1 MPDIVKIAGDHIL
14 IYEAYYKQL
23 DPKEANEIGALDAAK
38 FLKKSGLSDVVL
50 SRIWDLSDPNGKGFL
65 TKEGFF
71 VSLKLIGLAQ
81 EGSEINLKNIY
92 NVLSKPPKVGDLPKV
107 PAQVKLLPVESTDWS
122 MKPEKR
128 QQYEQLFDSLGPM
141 NGLLPGAKVRMTL
154 MNSKLPV
161 ETLGR
166 IWDLAD
172 QDRDGSL
179 DKHEFCVAMHLV
191 YEALD
196 KRAIPAM
203 LPPQLQRNYAP
214 QPPQNGG
221 GFDAFGGGAADG
233 AGGFVANFPSDI
245 APPPVVPP
253 LPAALARPP
262 PMTAPVIPPVPM
274 GLGGVPLV
282 SAPAPPIEVT
292 SWVVSPLERCK
303 YEEIF
308 NKSDTDRDGLVSG
321 LEIKDVFLQSG
332 VAQNKLAHI
341 WALCDTNQSGKL
353 KLEEFCLAMWFVD
366 RAKKG
371 IDPPQALAP
380 NMVPPSLR
388 KSSLIQA
395 QEQPQPTYSN
405 PELEM
410 ISKEIDELAKERRLL
425 EQEVA
430 QKEADVRIKGGE
442 LRSLQSE
449 LDTLTATLKQLENQ
463 KGEAQ
468 KRLDDLKNQV
478 TKIRE
483 QCQKQEA
490 TLKEQEG
497 ELDSR
502 RSELQKLRDEE
513 QSLEKEYNTSTKEV
527 DRLTSQLQDTQL
539 EISQV
544 KAMVTQIQE
553 YQRQMTDALSMFRS
567 AIESNDPILVSDYS
581 LKIEPEFREAKQALE
596 EKEVENA
603 NKRDPFGDNR
613 SNGFGAGEPAETGF
627 GDDFKSSNG
636 FATQFD
642 VGSNGGFHGGTVAA
656 GGGGGGFGEDGFGA
670 FGAKAPSHA
679 IGGGAADPFGSGAA
693 ADPFGDRK
701 GSGSAAAEPAKDEF
715 GCDPFAI
722 LHAPTTAGQALSPSP
737 SKSVAPPRPESPSPA
752 LPPKKAKQPP
762 PRPAPPRPMQGPTPT
777 KPAPPASDAFGD
789 SSGGCSFANF
799 ADFDNKNLKPVTS
812 QTLQQ
817 ATPSSFA
824 SSGTAFGSNRSLTG
838 SSSNAA
844 TLGSMLPA
852 MGAAAPV
859 TPTATITIEAATPP
873 TPAASAVRSVVVTP
887 VAQFASSSAA
897 PTPVPVADFAD
908 DPFKDYRY
916 EDPFNIE
923 DPFADTEED
932 DKQVNDPFAST
943 TKNNN
948 NVLNAFD
955 ANFGHSTNTASVEEL
970 DELFKGVRISGD
982 GANTPVLNNS
992 KLNNTTNQ
1000 LNNNNTLSPI
1010 GTTTKSP
1017 FTSDPFDAF
1026 NDNFSKNTN
1035 QMDGAASLFG
1045 AFGNGDGG
1053 DALANDSQFDAF
1065 RATTGSSTSTT
1076 SPTTVPPTG
1085 ASSTATTTL
1094 MMLKSFEDEFSKMDA
1109 ANVLNNNL
1117 TTSSGSNNEFD
1128 AKFDDA
1134 FSAFGT
1140 VASSTTNS
1148 SSSNGA
1154 RYGAAFGATLPP
1166 PAAKSFKPNGGPS
1179 TTGSLKRP
1187 DGSAD
1192 PPKVLERFNAD
1203 YSKGETFDADLEAVL
1218 QRSLVEK

>member
-1 MPDIVKIAGDHIL
+1 MTDIVKLAGDHIL
-14 IYEAYYKQL
+14 IYEGYYKQL
-23 DPKEANEIGALDAAK
+23 DPKETNEIGALAAAK

-50 SRIWDLSDPNGKGFL
+50 SRIWDLSDPTGKGYL

-81 EGSEINLKNIY
+81 EGSDISLKNI
-92 NVLSKPPKVGDLPKV
+92 NHVLSKPPKVGDLPKP
-107 PAQVKLLPVESTDWS
+107 PAQVKLLPAESTDWS

-141 NGLLPGAKVRMTL
+141 NGLLPGAKVRVTL
-154 MNSKLPV
+154 MNSKLPLD
-161 ETLGR
+161 TLGR

-196 KRAIPAM
+196 KRAIPAI
-203 LPPQLQRNYAP
+203 LPPQLQRNYGTQTA
-214 QPPQNGG
+214 QNGAG
-221 GFDAFGGGAADG
+221 GFDAFGSGAADG
-233 AGGFVANFPSDI
+233 GGFVANFPTDI

-253 LPAALARPP
+253 LPAALTRPP
-262 PMTAPVIPPVPM
+262 PMAGNAPIIPPVPM
-274 GLGGVPLV
+274 VPLV
-282 SAPAPPIEVT
+282 SASAPIEVT

-332 VAQNKLAHI
+332 VAQNLLAHI

-395 QEQPQPTYSN
+395 QEPPQPTYSN

-430 QKEADVRIKGGE
+430 QKEADVRIKSGE

-468 KRLDDLKNQV
+468 KRLDDLKNQQV
-478 TKIRE
+478 DVDQALLAVACNIDDARQQVNKIRE

-613 SNGFGAGEPAETGF
+613 ANGFSAGETETGF
-627 GDDFKSSNG
+627 GDDFKSNG
-636 FATQFD
+636 FTTQFD
-642 VGSNGGFHGGTVAA
+642 VGSNGGFHGT
-656 GGGGGGFGEDGFGA
+656 GGGFGDDGFGA
-670 FGAKAPSHA
+670 FGAKTNASS
-679 IGGGAADPFGSGAA
+679 GADPFASAGADPFGE
-693 ADPFGDRK
+693 RK
-701 GSGSAAAEPAKDEF
+701 GSAAEPAKDEF

-722 LHAPTTAGQALSPSP
+722 LHAPTTAGQALTPSP

-762 PRPAPPRPMQGPTPT
+762 PRPAPPRPMQ
-777 KPAPPASDAFGD
+777 
-789 SSGGCSFANF
+789 
-799 ADFDNKNLKPVTS
+799 NLKPVTS
-812 QTLQQ
+812 QAQ
-817 ATPSSFA
+817 ASSSFA
-824 SSGTAFGSNRSLTG
+824 SSGNAFGSNRSLTG
-838 SSSNAA
+838 AFNSTPFSTVSGVPMA
-844 TLGSMLPA
+844 TITVE
-852 MGAAAPV
+852 AP
-859 TPTATITIEAATPP
+859 TPPTATAPVP
-873 TPAASAVRSVVVTP
+873 VVTP
-887 VAQFASSSAA
+887 VPVLSSA
-897 PTPVPVADFAD
+897 PTPTPVVDFAD

-923 DPFADTEED
+923 DPFADAEND
-932 DKQVNDPFAST
+932 AQSGDDPFSSADNSVT
-943 TKNNN
+943 NNN
-948 NVLNAFD
+948 NILSNKFEAKFSKS
-955 ANFGHSTNTASVEEL
+955 STGSMEKL
-970 DELFKGVRISGD
+970 DELFMGVRISGD
-982 GANTPVLNNS
+982 GANDTLTLNN
-992 KLNNTTNQ
+992 NANR
-1000 LNNNNTLSPI
+1000 LNNNNSALSSKSAVGSI
-1010 GTTTKSP
+1010 GKSKP
-1017 FTSDPFDAF
+1017 FALDPFDAF

-1035 QMDGAASLFG
+1035 QVEDSLFN
-1045 AFGNGDGG
+1045 AFGNDRGDVT
-1053 DALANDSQFDAF
+1053 DNSLLDAF
-1065 RATTGSSTSTT
+1065 RVTTT
-1076 SPTTVPPTG
+1076 SPAVHSTSPAT
-1085 ASSTATTTL
+1085 SST
-1094 MMLKSFEDEFSKMDA
+1094 MMKSFEDEFSKMDA
-1109 ANVLNNNL
+1109 TNALNNNL
-1117 TTSSGSNNEFD
+1117 TTASFTSGNEFV

-1134 FSAFGT
+1134 FSAFST
-1140 VASSTTNS
+1140 TTTQSTANASSTA
-1148 SSSNGA
+1148 NGN
-1154 RYGAAFGATLPP
+1154 RHGVGFGATLPP
-1166 PAAKSFKPNGGPS
+1166 PAKSSKSASNGPM
-1179 TTGSLKRP
+1179 TGSLKRP

-1192 PPKVLERFNAD
+1192 PPKLVERFNAD

>member
-1 MPDIVKIAGDHIL
+1 MHDFIK
-14 IYEAYYKQL
+14 L

-50 SRIWDLSDPNGKGFL
+50 SRIWDLSDPNGKGYL
-65 TKEGFF
+65 SKEGFF

-196 KRAIPAM
+196 KRAIPAV
-203 LPPQLQRNYAP
+203 LPPQLQRNYGN
-214 QPPQNGG
+214 QPAQNG

-233 AGGFVANFPSDI
+233 GGFVANFPSDI

-253 LPAALARPP
+253 LPAVLARPP
-262 PMTAPVIPPVPM
+262 PMTGAPAIPPVPM
-274 GLGGVPLV
+274 VPLV
-282 SAPAPPIEVT
+282 SAPAPIEVT

-395 QEQPQPTYSN
+395 QEPPQPTYSN

-478 TKIRE
+478 NKIRE

-513 QSLEKEYNTSTKEV
+513 QSLEKEYNASTKDV

-613 SNGFGAGEPAETGF
+613 ANGFNAGEPAETGF
-627 GDDFKSSNG
+627 GDDFKSNG
-636 FATQFD
+636 FTTQFD
-642 VGSNGGFHGGTVAA
+642 VGSNGGFHGTV
-656 GGGGGGFGEDGFGA
+656 GGGGFGDDGFGA
-670 FGAKAPSHA
+670 FGAKAHA
-679 IGGGAADPFGSGAA
+679 TSSGASDPFGSAA
-693 ADPFGDRK
+693 AAVDPFGDRK
-701 GSGSAAAEPAKDEF
+701 GSSAAEPAKDEF

-789 SSGGCSFANF
+789 SSGGGSFANF
-799 ADFDNKNLKPVTS
+799 ADFDNKNLKPITNT
-812 QTLQQ
+812 QLQ
-817 ATPSSFA
+817 ASSSSFA
-824 SSGTAFGSNRSLTG
+824 SSGSAFGSNRSLAGISNSVST
-838 SSSNAA
+838 SSSASGI
-844 TLGSMLPA
+844 LGMPA
-852 MGAAAPV
+852 V
-859 TPTATITIEAATPP
+859 ATITIEAATPP
-873 TPAASAVRSVVVTP
+873 TPLAAASVRSVVTP
-887 VAQFASSSAA
+887 VAQLSAA

-923 DPFADTEED
+923 DPFADTEDD
-932 DKQVNDPFAST
+932 DKRSNDPFESLA
-943 TKNNN
+943 KNNNN
-948 NVLNAFD
+948 NVLNSFD
-955 ANFGHSTNTASVEEL
+955 AKFSKSTNASVEEL

-982 GANTPVLNNS
+982 GANATPVLNNS
-992 KLNNTTNQ
+992 R
-1000 LNNNNTLSPI
+1000 LNNNNTLSPS
-1010 GTTTKSP
+1010 GTTKPSP
-1017 FTSDPFDAF
+1017 FASDPFDAF

-1035 QMDGAASLFG
+1035 QTDGGSSSLFS
-1045 AFGNGDGG
+1045 AFGNGQQSTLVDKTTE
-1053 DALANDSQFDAF
+1053 DSLFDAF
-1065 RATTGSSTSTT
+1065 RATPTT
-1076 SPTTVPPTG
+1076 SPATLPFTGGLTTP
-1085 ASSTATTTL
+1085 SST
-1094 MMLKSFEDEFSKMDA
+1094 MMMMKSFEDEFSKMDA
-1109 ANVLNNNL
+1109 ANVLNNNNL
-1117 TTSSGSNNEFD
+1117 STTASFASGNEFD

-1134 FSAFGT
+1134 FSAF
-1140 VASSTTNS
+1140 NS
-1148 SSSNGA
+1148 SSANTTPSTFNSDSSANGS

-1166 PAAKSFKPNGGPS
+1166 PAKHFKPTNGPS
-1179 TTGSLKRP
+1179 STGSLKRP

-1192 PPKVLERFNAD
+1192 PPKLVERFNAD
-1203 YSKGETFDADLEAVL
+1203 YSKGESFDADLEAVL

>member
-23 DPKEANEIGALDAAK
+23 DPKETNEIGALDAAK
-38 FLKKSGLSDVVL
+38 FLKRSGLSDVVL
-50 SRIWDLSDPNGKGFL
+50 SRIWDLSDPTGKGFL

-71 VSLKLIGLAQ
+71 VALKLIGLAQ
-81 EGSEINLKNIY
+81 EGLEFAIKNIY
-92 NVLSKPPKVGDLPKV
+92 TELSKPPKVGDLPKV

-122 MKPEKR
+122 MRPEKR
-128 QQYEQLFDSLGPM
+128 QQYEQLFDSLGPQ
-141 NGLLPGAKVRMTL
+141 NGLLPGAKVRNTL

-161 ETLGR
+161 DTLGR

-203 LPPQLQRNYAP
+203 LPPQLQRNYTAP
-214 QPPQNGG
+214 APAPSTNGN
-221 GFDAFGGGAADG
+221 GFDAFGSGSD
-233 AGGFVANFPSDI
+233 GFVAIFPTDI
-245 APPPVVPP
+245 APPPPIVPP
-253 LPAALARPP
+253 LPAALLNRPP
-262 PMTAPVIPPVPM
+262 SVVGGAIPPLIGGPP
-274 GLGGVPLV
+274 GVPPLI
-282 SAPAPPIEVT
+282 PASGPIEVT

-308 NKSDTDRDGLVSG
+308 NNSDTDRDGLVSG

-341 WALCDTNQSGKL
+341 WALCDTHQSGKL

-371 IDPPQALAP
+371 IDPPQSLAP

-388 KSSLIQA
+388 KSSIV
-395 QEQPQPTYSN
+395 QEPPQPTYSN

-410 ISKEIDELAKERRLL
+410 ISKEIEELARERRLL

-430 QKEADVRIKGGE
+430 QKEADVRIKSGE

-478 TKIRE
+478 NKIRD

-490 TLKEQEG
+490 ALKEQEG

-502 RSELQKLRDEE
+502 RSELQKLKDEE
-513 QSLEKEYNTSTKEV
+513 QALEKEYHASTKEV
-527 DRLTSQLQDTQL
+527 DQLTSQLQDTQL

-553 YQRQMTDALSMFRS
+553 YQRQMTDALSMFRT
-567 AIESNDPILVSDYS
+567 AIEENDPILVSDYS

-603 NKRDPFGDNR
+603 NKRDPFGDNKA
-613 SNGFGAGEPAETGF
+613 NGFGTSAAEAGF
-627 GDDFKSSNG
+627 GDDFKTNG

-642 VGSNGGFHGGTVAA
+642 TPSNAT
-656 GGGGGGFGEDGFGA
+656 GGFGDDGFGA
-670 FGAKAPSHA
+670 FDHTSGARTNVNAAADPFAAS
-679 IGGGAADPFGSGAA
+679 AADPFGE
-693 ADPFGDRK
+693 RK
-701 GSGSAAAEPAKDEF
+701 GSGVETAAKDEF

-722 LHAPTTAGQALSPSP
+722 LHAPAPGQALTPSP
-737 SKSVAPPRPESPSPA
+737 SRSGPPPRPESPSPA

-789 SSGGCSFANF
+789 SSGGGSFANF

-812 QTLQQ
+812 T
-817 ATPSSFA
+817 ATVTPVSSSLASMSAPS
-824 SSGTAFGSNRSLTG
+824 FGSNRSLKG
-838 SSSNAA
+838 
-844 TLGSMLPA
+844 
-852 MGAAAPV
+852 V
-859 TPTATITIEAATPP
+859 TTSTPPQIPPFATITIEAPTPP
-873 TPAASAVRSVVVTP
+873 APVAAQRMITP
-887 VAQFASSSAA
+887 VSPPATA
-897 PTPVPVADFAD
+897 PTPVVDFSD

-923 DPFADTEED
+923 DPFADSED
-932 DKQVNDPFAST
+932 SAAPISDDPFASEANVL
-943 TKNNN
+943 NNN
-948 NVLNAFD
+948 NLVKDFD
-955 ANFGHSTNTASVEEL
+955 AKFSKSSHTSMEEL
-970 DELFKGVRISGD
+970 DELFRSTRISGD
-982 GANTPVLNNS
+982 GGNETGFSTFNNS
-992 KLNNTTNQ
+992 TLSSSTLNKTIASGTQLTMKSADTKNNT
-1000 LNNNNTLSPI
+1000 S
-1010 GTTTKSP
+1010 
-1017 FTSDPFDAF
+1017 SDPFDAF
-1026 NDNFSKNTN
+1026 NDNFTKNTN
-1035 QMDGAASLFG
+1035 QTNDHRVEGGSTGAATGLFDAFG
-1045 AFGNGDGG
+1045 ADVSNGNDGKSSSHST
-1053 DALANDSQFDAF
+1053 DSSAFFDAF
-1065 RATTGSSTSTT
+1065 RPSVTTDAKT
-1076 SPTTVPPTG
+1076 
-1085 ASSTATTTL
+1085 ASSASF
-1094 MMLKSFEDEFSKMDA
+1094 KSFEDEFSKMDA
-1109 ANVLNNNL
+1109 ANLVNNNI
-1117 TTSSGSNNEFD
+1117 GSNSTNVFE

-1134 FSAFGT
+1134 FSGSFAAPAKNGDSGQARYA
-1140 VASSTTNS
+1140 ASTLPAPPGGKLKHGHT
-1148 SSSNGA
+1148 SSNGSGSA
-1154 RYGAAFGATLPP
+1154 
-1166 PAAKSFKPNGGPS
+1166 
-1179 TTGSLKRP
+1179 TGSLKKSFALDATAAAASNPRP
-1187 DGSAD
+1187 
-1192 PPKVLERFNAD
+1192 VERFTGD
-1203 YSKGETFDADLEAVL
+1203 YSKGDTFDSDLKAALE
-1218 QRSLVEK
+1218 RSLVEK

>member
-1 MPDIVKIAGDHIL
+1 MTDIAKLAGDHIL
-14 IYEAYYKQL
+14 IYEGYYKQL
-23 DPKEANEIGALDAAK
+23 DPKETNEIGALAAAK

-50 SRIWDLSDPNGKGFL
+50 SRIWDLSDPTGKGFL

-81 EGSEINLKNIY
+81 EGSDISLKNVY
-92 NVLSKPPKVGDLPKV
+92 HVLAKPPKVGDLPKP
-107 PAQVKLLPVESTDWS
+107 PAQVKLLPAESTDWS

-141 NGLLPGAKVRMTL
+141 NGLLPGAKVRVTL
-154 MNSKLPV
+154 MNSKLPLD
-161 ETLGR
+161 TLGR

-196 KRAIPAM
+196 KRAIPAI
-203 LPPQLQRNYAP
+203 LPPQLQRNYGGQTA
-214 QPPQNGG
+214 QNGAG
-221 GFDAFGGGAADG
+221 GFDAFGSGAADG
-233 AGGFVANFPSDI
+233 GGFVANFPSDI
-245 APPPVVPP
+245 GPPPVVPP
-253 LPAALARPP
+253 LPAAITRPP
-262 PMTAPVIPPVPM
+262 PMTGGAPIIPPVPM
-274 GLGGVPLV
+274 VPLV
-282 SAPAPPIEVT
+282 SGSAPIEVT

-332 VAQNKLAHI
+332 VAQNLLAHI

-371 IDPPQALAP
+371 IDPPQTLAP

-388 KSSLIQA
+388 KSSIMQA
-395 QEQPQPTYSN
+395 QEPPQPTYSN

-468 KRLDDLKNQV
+468 KRLDDLKNQQV
-478 TKIRE
+478 DVDQALLAVAGSIGDARQQVNKIRE

-502 RSELQKLRDEE
+502 RSELQKLKDEE
-513 QSLEKEYNTSTKEV
+513 QSLEKEYNASTKEV

-567 AIESNDPILVSDYS
+567 AIDSNDPILVSDYS

-613 SNGFGAGEPAETGF
+613 PNGFSAGEPETGF
-627 GDDFKSSNG
+627 GDDFKSNG
-636 FATQFD
+636 FTTQFD
-642 VGSNGGFHGGTVAA
+642 VGSNGGFHGA
-656 GGGGGGFGEDGFGA
+656 GGGFGDDGFGT
-670 FGAKAPSHA
+670 FGAKTHA
-679 IGGGAADPFGSGAA
+679 SSGADPFASAGADPFGE
-693 ADPFGDRK
+693 RK
-701 GSGSAAAEPAKDEF
+701 GSAVEPAKDEF

-722 LHAPTTAGQALSPSP
+722 LHAPTTAGQALTPSP

-789 SSGGCSFANF
+789 SSGGGSFANF

-812 QTLQQ
+812 QAPQ
-817 ATPSSFA
+817 ASPFA
-824 SSGTAFGSNRSLTG
+824 SSGNAFGSNRSLTG
-838 SSSNAA
+838 VFNSTSSSCTAA
-844 TLGSMLPA
+844 SGVPM
-852 MGAAAPV
+852 
-859 TPTATITIEAATPP
+859 ATITVEAPTPP
-873 TPAASAVRSVVVTP
+873 SATAQVAAVTP
-887 VAQFASSSAA
+887 VPILSSA
-897 PTPVPVADFAD
+897 PTPVVDFAD

-923 DPFADTEED
+923 DPFADAED
-932 DKQVNDPFAST
+932 DFSEDPFSST
-943 TKNNN
+943 TNNATNNN
-948 NVLNAFD
+948 INVLSNKFD
-955 ANFGHSTNTASVEEL
+955 TKFNKSSNTTSMEKL
-970 DELFKGVRISGD
+970 DELFKGVRMSGD
-982 GANTPVLNNS
+982 GANDTLN
-992 KLNNTTNQ
+992 
-1000 LNNNNTLSPI
+1000 LNNNNASRLNNNSSALSSKSAA
-1010 GTTTKSP
+1010 GSVGKTKP
-1017 FTSDPFDAF
+1017 FAHDPFDAF

-1035 QMDGAASLFG
+1035 QAEDSLFN
-1045 AFGNGDGG
+1045 AFGNGSG
-1053 DALANDSQFDAF
+1053 DDATDSSLLDAVH
-1065 RATTGSSTSTT
+1065 STSPAT
-1076 SPTTVPPTG
+1076 
-1085 ASSTATTTL
+1085 ASA
-1094 MMLKSFEDEFSKMDA
+1094 MMKSFEDEFSKMDA
-1109 ANVLNNNL
+1109 SNVLNNNL
-1117 TTSSGSNNEFD
+1117 TTASFTSGNEFV

-1134 FSAFGT
+1134 FSAF
-1140 VASSTTNS
+1140 STTQPNS
-1148 SSSNGA
+1148 TGGTTNGN
-1154 RYGAAFGATLPP
+1154 RYGVGFGATLPP
-1166 PAAKSFKPNGGPS
+1166 PAKSSKSASNGPM
-1179 TTGSLKRP
+1179 TGSLKRP

-1192 PPKVLERFNAD
+1192 PPKVVERFNAD

-1218 QRSLVEK
+1218 QRSMVEK

>member
-253 LPAALARPP
+253 LPAVLARPP

-395 QEQPQPTYSN
+395 QEPPQPTYSN

-425 EQEVA
+425 EQE
-430 QKEADVRIKGGE
+430 
-442 LRSLQSE
+442 
-449 LDTLTATLKQLENQ
+449 
-463 KGEAQ
+463 
-468 KRLDDLKNQV
+468 V

-636 FATQFD
+636 FAAGFD

-656 GGGGGGFGEDGFGA
+656 SGFGEDGFGA

-679 IGGGAADPFGSGAA
+679 IGGGAVDPFGSGAA
-693 ADPFGDRK
+693 TDPFGDRK

-789 SSGGCSFANF
+789 SSGGGSFANF

-817 ATPSSFA
+817 ALPSSFA

-852 MGAAAPV
+852 MGTAAPV

-873 TPAASAVRSVVVTP
+873 TPAASVVRSVVVTP

-932 DKQVNDPFAST
+932 DKQANDPFAST

-992 KLNNTTNQ
+992 KLNNTTSQ

-1035 QMDGAASLFG
+1035 QTDGAASLFG

-1053 DALANDSQFDAF
+1053 DALAKTTGDDSLFDAF
-1065 RATTGSSTSTT
+1065 RATTGSSTT

-1140 VASSTTNS
+1140 SASSTINS
-1148 SSSNGA
+1148 SSSNGG

-1179 TTGSLKRP
+1179 ATGSLKRP

>member
-23 DPKEANEIGALDAAK
+23 DPKEKNEIGALDAAK
-38 FLKKSGLSDVVL
+38 FLKRSGLSDVVL
-50 SRIWDLSDPNGKGFL
+50 SRIWDLSDPTGKGFL

-71 VSLKLIGLAQ
+71 VALKLIGLAQ
-81 EGSEINLKNIY
+81 EGSEFAIKNIY
-92 NVLSKPPKVGDLPKV
+92 NELSKPPKVGDLPKV

-122 MKPEKR
+122 MRPEKR
-128 QQYEQLFDSLGPM
+128 QQYEQLFDSLGPQ
-141 NGLLPGAKVRMTL
+141 NGLLPGAKVRNTL

-161 ETLGR
+161 DTLGR

-203 LPPQLQRNYAP
+203 LPPQLQRNYTAP
-214 QPPQNGG
+214 APATNGN
-221 GFDAFGGGAADG
+221 GFDAFGSGGD
-233 AGGFVANFPSDI
+233 GFVANFPTDI
-245 APPPVVPP
+245 APPPPIVPP
-253 LPAALARPP
+253 LPAALLNRPP
-262 PMTAPVIPPVPM
+262 SVVGGAIAPLIGGPP
-274 GLGGVPLV
+274 GVPPLI
-282 SAPAPPIEVT
+282 PASGPIEVT

-308 NKSDTDRDGLVSG
+308 NNSDTDRDGLVSG

-341 WALCDTNQSGKL
+341 WALCDTHQSGKL

-371 IDPPQALAP
+371 IDPPQSLAP

-388 KSSLIQA
+388 KSSIIQ
-395 QEQPQPTYSN
+395 EPPQPTYSN

-410 ISKEIDELAKERRLL
+410 ISKEIEELARERRLL

-430 QKEADVRIKGGE
+430 QKEADVRIKSGE

-478 TKIRE
+478 NKIRD

-490 TLKEQEG
+490 ALKEQEG

-502 RSELQKLRDEE
+502 RSELQKLKNEE
-513 QSLEKEYNTSTKEV
+513 DALEKEFLAGTKEV
-527 DRLTSQLQDTQL
+527 DQLTSQLQDTQL

-553 YQRQMTDALSMFRS
+553 YQRQMTDALSMFRT
-567 AIESNDPILVSDYS
+567 AIEENDPILVSDYS

-603 NKRDPFGDNR
+603 NKRDPFGDNKA
-613 SNGFGAGEPAETGF
+613 NGFGAGATETGF
-627 GDDFKSSNG
+627 GDDFKTNG

-642 VGSNGGFHGGTVAA
+642 TPSS
-656 GGGGGGFGEDGFGA
+656 FGDDGFGA
-670 FGAKAPSHA
+670 FDHSS
-679 IGGGAADPFGSGAA
+679 AARANVNAA
-693 ADPFGDRK
+693 ADPFASSAADPFAERK
-701 GSGSAAAEPAKDEF
+701 GSGVETVAKDEF

-722 LHAPTTAGQALSPSP
+722 LHAPVPGQALTPSP
-737 SKSVAPPRPESPSPA
+737 SRSGPPPRPESPSPA

-789 SSGGCSFANF
+789 SSGGGSFANF

-812 QTLQQ
+812 TSTV
-817 ATPSSFA
+817 TPA
-824 SSGTAFGSNRSLTG
+824 SSSLASMSAASFGSNRSLKG
-838 SSSNAA
+838 AA
-844 TLGSMLPA
+844 TS
-852 MGAAAPV
+852 
-859 TPTATITIEAATPP
+859 TPPQIPPFATITVEAPTPP
-873 TPAASAVRSVVVTP
+873 APVAAQRMITP
-887 VAQFASSSAA
+887 VSPPATA
-897 PTPVPVADFAD
+897 PTPVVDFSD

-923 DPFADTEED
+923 DPFADSED
-932 DKQVNDPFAST
+932 SAAPMSDADPFASVANVL
-943 TKNNN
+943 NNN
-948 NVLNAFD
+948 NLAKDFEAAFSKSS
-955 ANFGHSTNTASVEEL
+955 HTSMEEL
-970 DELFKGVRISGD
+970 NDLFRSTRISGD
-982 GANTPVLNNS
+982 GGNETGFSTFNNS
-992 KLNNTTNQ
+992 
-1000 LNNNNTLSPI
+1000 TLSSSTLNKTN
-1010 GTTTKSP
+1010 GGGAQLTMKSADSKP
-1017 FTSDPFDAF
+1017 NTSSDPFDAF
-1026 NDNFSKNTN
+1026 NDNFTKNTN
-1035 QMDGAASLFG
+1035 LTNDRRVEGSATGAVTGLFD
-1045 AFGNGDGG
+1045 AFGSDVSNGNDGKTSS
-1053 DALANDSQFDAF
+1053 NSTDSASFFDAF
-1065 RATTGSSTSTT
+1065 RPPLTTGSKTT
-1076 SPTTVPPTG
+1076 SS
-1085 ASSTATTTL
+1085 ASF
-1094 MMLKSFEDEFSKMDA
+1094 KSFEDEFSKMDA
-1109 ANVLNNNL
+1109 ANLVNNNS
-1117 TTSSGSNNEFD
+1117 TNVFE

-1134 FSAFGT
+1134 FSGSFAAPAKNGEQARYA
-1140 VASSTTNS
+1140 ASTLPAPPGGKLKHGHT
-1148 SSSNGA
+1148 SSNGSGSA
-1154 RYGAAFGATLPP
+1154 
-1166 PAAKSFKPNGGPS
+1166 
-1179 TTGSLKRP
+1179 TGSLKKSTPRP
-1187 DGSAD
+1187 
-1192 PPKVLERFNAD
+1192 VERFTGD
-1203 YSKGETFDADLEAVL
+1203 YSKGDTFDSDLKAALE
-1218 QRSLVEK
+1218 RSLVEK

>member
-282 SAPAPPIEVT
+282 SASAPPIEVT

-395 QEQPQPTYSN
+395 QEPPQPTYSN

-468 KRLDDLKNQV
+468 KRLDDLKNQQVDVDQALLEVACSIDEARQQV

-642 VGSNGGFHGGTVAA
+642 VGSNGGFHGGTAA
-656 GGGGGGFGEDGFGA
+656 AGGFGEDGFGA

-762 PRPAPPRPMQGPTPT
+762 PRPAPPRPMQ
-777 KPAPPASDAFGD
+777 
-789 SSGGCSFANF
+789 
-799 ADFDNKNLKPVTS
+799 NLKPVTS

-817 ATPSSFA
+817 ASPS
-824 SSGTAFGSNRSLTG
+824 FGSNRSLTG
-838 SSSNAA
+838 SSFNAA

-873 TPAASAVRSVVVTP
+873 TPAAASVVRSVVVTP
-887 VAQFASSSAA
+887 VAQFASSSTA

-948 NVLNAFD
+948 NVLSAFD

-992 KLNNTTNQ
+992 KLNNTTSRLN
-1000 LNNNNTLSPI
+1000 NNNNTLSPI

-1035 QMDGAASLFG
+1035 QTDGAVSLFG

-1053 DALANDSQFDAF
+1053 DALAKRTGDDSLFDAF
-1065 RATTGSSTSTT
+1065 RATTGSSTT

-1109 ANVLNNNL
+1109 TNVLNNNL

-1140 VASSTTNS
+1140 GASSTTNS
-1148 SSSNGA
+1148 SSSNIA